1 VEMPNKGEARGL
13 SKLATSHHSPSIH
26 PPTDG
31 LDSTRELRAMH
42 KAGIMKGELG
52 FDWRRD
58 LLLNT
63 LDVGSPGWAPI
74 IGVSANVRA
83 GQVAKVSRL
92 EIRSDFVR
100 RSSSYPVCILD
111 DGG

>member
-1 VEMPNKGEARGL
+1 
-13 SKLATSHHSPSIH
+13 
-26 PPTDG
+26 
-31 LDSTRELRAMH
+31 MH
-42 KAGIMKGELG
+42 KAGIMKGELV
-52 FDWRRD
+52 FDRRRD

-92 EIRSDFVR
+92 AS
-100 RSSSYPVCILD
+100 VCDICTFELISLSIPR
-111 DGG
+111 